1 MYPRLLDLHSQIE
14 KRSLFLFGPR
24 ATGKTTLLKLRF
36 PEARFYD
43 LLDNEIYSKLL
54 RYPGLISEEST
65 DDRIIVIDEIQ
76 KLPMLL
82 DEAHRLI
89 SSKGRR
95 FILTGSSARKL
106 KRGAANLL
114 AGRAR
119 WIQIFPLIS
128 AEIADFDLNL
138 YLKTGGLPDIYGAE
152 EAHIDLK
159 SYVDLYLREE
169 VQAEALTR
177 NMQGFSR
184 LLDVLGISNGE
195 ELNYASIA
203 SDTGL
208 KAKTVTNYIEI
219 LEDTLLAFRL
229 PVFQKTKKRK
239 PTAREALFF

>member
-1 MYPRLLDLHSQIE
+1 MYPRLLDLHSQIQ

-24 ATGKTTLLKLRF
+24 ATGKSTLLNLRF

-54 RYPGLISEEST
+54 KYPGLISEEST

-114 AGRAR
+114 AIRVKSGRKSKMASD
-119 WIQIFPLIS
+119 FS
-128 AEIADFDLNL
+128 A
-138 YLKTGGLPDIYGAE
+138 Y
-152 EAHIDLK
+152 
-159 SYVDLYLREE
+159 
-169 VQAEALTR
+169 
-177 NMQGFSR
+177 FSR
-184 LLDVLGISNGE
+184 NRR
-195 ELNYASIA
+195 
-203 SDTGL
+203 
-208 KAKTVTNYIEI
+208 
-219 LEDTLLAFRL
+219 F
-229 PVFQKTKKRK
+229 
-239 PTAREALFF
+239 